1 MTAPTSEESRASI
14 AAMRKRVRPIL
25 LALILAGSAALYG
38 CGDSGPDPSIDE
50 ADSAT
55 LRAQLEEIQANV
67 DVDSPCVAADRTD
80 NLIADIQD
88 LPSSVN
94 SDVRQALDNGAN
106 NLKLQLSGE
115 CESRTTP
122 TTTTEPTTTEET
134 TTERTEPTTTERTQT
149 QPTTTTPT
157 PTQTTPG
164 GGNSGGGNSGGGDSG
179 GGGNSG
185 GVGPGL

>member
-122 TTTTEPTTTEET
+122 TTTTQPTTTEET

-149 QPTTTTPT
+149 QPTTTRPTPT
-157 PTQTTPG
+157 QTQTTPG
-164 GGNSGGGNSGGGDSG
+164 GGNSGGGDS